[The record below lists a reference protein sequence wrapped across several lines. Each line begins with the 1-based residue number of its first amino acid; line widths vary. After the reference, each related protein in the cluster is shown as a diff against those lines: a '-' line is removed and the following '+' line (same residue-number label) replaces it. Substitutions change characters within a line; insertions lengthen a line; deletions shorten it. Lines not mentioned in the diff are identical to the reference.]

1 MGEIIQLPDL
11 DIDCSKFTPE
21 GLDYFRKIPKY
32 IMKQILE
39 TVFCPTCGT
48 GTTIIA
54 FSGKML
60 DRDLILR
67 GKCKKC
73 WGEVERLVSDK
84 EEIFFRIT
92 S

>member
-1 MGEIIQLPDL
+1 MGNIIQFPGL
-11 DIDCSKFTPE
+11 DIDCSKFTPD
-21 GLDYFRKIPKY
+21 GLNHFRKIPKY

-54 FSGKML
+54 YGGRML
-60 DRDLILR
+60 GNDLILTGMCR
-67 GKCKKC
+67 IC
-73 WGEVERLVSDK
+73 WGEVERLVKEK